1 MKLEQM
7 TLAEKQEYGNQLV
20 SEILSLHR
28 EIRRLEER
36 KKALEEDVSYSQK
49 LYDPSYWPSQA
60 DV

>member
-7 TLAEKQEYGNQLV
+7 TILEKQEYGNRLV
-20 SEILSLHR
+20 SEILSLQRH
-28 EIRRLEER
+28 IRKLEE
-36 KKALEEDVSYSQK
+36 KKRALEEDVSYSQK